1 MSTDRTPDTPAT
13 KPTLLVVD
21 DEPDVLESLRHLFHR
36 RYRVLSADNGAD
48 ALRLVETE
56 NVQVILSDQRMPGMT
71 GDELLTRARAVRP
84 EATRLLFTGYADLQ
98 AVTKA
103 VNQGGIFRYILK
115 PWDAAELEA
124 VIQQA
129 AEQNALLVERR
140 RLMEELQTTN
150 AQLLESNRELAEANA
165 LKSAFLEVASHELNT
180 PITIIQGLSDLLLL
194 LNPDRDPHDRELIE
208 QLSNSAQHLGR
219 LVTNMLKLMLANDFR
234 HPLKRQ
240 SADLNAL
247 LQAAIDPLLPFIQA
261 RQLHL
266 DLRIEPHLG
275 QFLVDPDKILDV
287 VSNLLSNAIKFTP
300 DAGRLAVEAHLVDD
314 GQTACIVVQDEG
326 IGLEPRALEHLF
338 DPFFTEFDPAYHS
351 SGDFGFNKRGMG
363 LGLSL
368 VKRFVERH
376 GGSVLASSQVGQGT
390 RIEVRL
396 PRTGFPEPEP
406 VLEFNRSGQSSSL
419 DGRSDSALS

>member
-1 MSTDRTPDTPAT
+1 MSTDQNPDTPAR

-36 RYRVLSADNGAD
+36 RYRVLCADNGVE

-56 NVQVILSDQRMPGMT
+56 NVHIILSDQRMPGMP
-71 GDELLTRARAVRP
+71 GDELLTRARIIRP
-84 EATRLLFTGYADLQ
+84 EAIRLLFTGYADLQ
-98 AVTKA
+98 AVIKA

-115 PWDAAELEA
+115 PWDAIELEL
-124 VIQQA
+124 VVQQA

-140 RLMEELQTTN
+140 RLIEELKSTN
-150 AQLLESNRELAEANA
+150 AQLLERNRELAEANA

-194 LNPDRDPHDRELIE
+194 LDPDREPRDRGMIE
-208 QLSNSAQHLGR
+208 QLSTSAKHLGR
-219 LVTNMLKLMLANDFR
+219 LVMSMLKLMRANDFR
-234 HPLKRQ
+234 HRLKIEPVDLGTLIASAIEPLR
-240 SADLNAL
+240 S
-247 LQAAIDPLLPFIQA
+247 FVEA
-261 RQLHL
+261 RSLHL
-266 DLRIEPHLG
+266 DVNLDPGLG
-275 QFLVDPDKILDV
+275 HFEVDADKIRDV

-300 DAGRLAVEAHLVDD
+300 DAGRLAVEARLVDD
-314 GQTACIVVQDEG
+314 GQTAEIVVSDEG

-338 DPFFTEFDPAYHS
+338 EPFFTEFDPAYHS

-368 VKRFVERH
+368 VRRFVERH
-376 GGSVLASSQVGQGT
+376 GGTVRATSEVGRGT

-396 PRTGFPEPEP
+396 PRTGYPEPAP
-406 VLEFNRSGQSSSL
+406 VLEFDTPGLPPSASGRNPSVGS
-419 DGRSDSALS
+419 